1 MGLNVE
7 LLRASFEKAKPI
19 AGEVADKFY
28 EHLWGDY
35 PQSKA
40 LFKNVK
46 MPNQKKA
53 LVGSLV
59 FIVDNLE
66 NPEKLSEYLGAMG
79 GRHVGYGTQPEHY
92 EWVGASL
99 LKTFAYFFGDDW
111 TEELNN
117 AWADAYGAITQLM
130 LAGAE
135 EVAPTAIQGPNNEVI
150 IEKARGVANTL
161 INQVMQETV
170 KEELLNE
177 ELVENIRVEVRKVIY
192 QVLEEESEKLLGKKA
207 A

>member
-1 MGLNVE
+1 
-7 LLRASFEKAKPI
+7 
-19 AGEVADKFY
+19 
-28 EHLWGDY
+28 
-35 PQSKA
+35 
-40 LFKNVK
+40 
-46 MPNQKKA
+46 
-53 LVGSLV
+53 
-59 FIVDNLE
+59 
-66 NPEKLSEYLGAMG
+66 MG